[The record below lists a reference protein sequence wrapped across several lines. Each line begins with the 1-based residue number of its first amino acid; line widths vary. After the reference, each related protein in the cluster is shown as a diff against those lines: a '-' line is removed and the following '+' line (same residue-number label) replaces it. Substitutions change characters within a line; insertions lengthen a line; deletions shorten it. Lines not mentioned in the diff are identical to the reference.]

1 MPKITLKQCW
11 LWRWLVIPSEEIHFS
26 DLVNM
31 IQLKTIGKTS
41 IFRHENIL
49 KFCPNWISTMYPW
62 DAFGV
67 LKLLPYNTIQ
77 CMENIV
83 QSIGWRSSP
92 MKLSLSCS
100 TTPPRS
106 YLNDFGTYLPVD
118 CYCNYLNM
126 FIFFYA
132 FMLTISFYLTNLLF
146 L

>member
-1 MPKITLKQCW
+1 MFYIQNNSTDTIILFFAWIHALIWHFARKITLKQCW

-41 IFRHENIL
+41 IFRHENVL
-49 KFCPNWISTMYPW
+49 KFCPNWISTMCPW

-83 QSIGWRSSP
+83 QSIRWRSSP

-100 TTPPRS
+100 TTPPLS
-106 YLNDFGTYLPVD
+106 YFFLCIYV
-118 CYCNYLNM
+118 NY
-126 FIFFYA
+126 
-132 FMLTISFYLTNLLF
+132 
-146 L
+146 